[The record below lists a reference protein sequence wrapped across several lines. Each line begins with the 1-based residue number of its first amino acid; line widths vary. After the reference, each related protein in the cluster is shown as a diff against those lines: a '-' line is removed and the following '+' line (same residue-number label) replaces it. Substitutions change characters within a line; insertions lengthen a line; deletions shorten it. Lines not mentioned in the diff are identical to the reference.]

1 MTTTKNILITR
12 TIPDIAVEMLEAEGY
27 SVDVNDKV
35 GAVSAEQLAELLGQ
49 KEYDGVVTLLTDKI
63 GAEVFDVAPSVKIF
77 ANFATGFDNIDIAEA
92 KARGITVTNA
102 PAELTGEAVAQHTLA
117 LMLAL
122 SNKVVEADKFVR
134 EGKYE
139 GWDPMLFI
147 GTRLAGKTVGIVG
160 VGRIGEA
167 VGKLCKALGMQVV
180 YTDMKPNKNLEDFCS
195 AVYYDSLEALL
206 PVADFVSLHVP
217 LLPSTKHLMNAE
229 KFRLMKPTSFL
240 INTARG
246 PVVDEEALVTALQG
260 KLIAGAGLDVFEFEP
275 KISAGLIAM
284 PNVVLTPHISSASS
298 EVREAMAKMVAEN
311 LVDFFNGNTPNN
323 IVNK

>member
-35 GAVSAEQLAELLGQ
+35 GMVSVEELKELLGQ

-63 GAEVFDVAPSVKIF
+63 GAEVFEAAPTVKIF
-77 ANFATGFDNIDIAEA
+77 ANFATGYDNIDLVEA
-92 KARGITVTNA
+92 KAHGVTVTNA

-122 SNKVVEADKFVR
+122 SNKVIEADKFVR
-134 EGKYE
+134 AGKYE

-147 GTRLAGKTVGIVG
+147 GTRLSGKTIGIVG
-160 VGRIGEA
+160 GGRIGETM
-167 VGKLCKALGMQVV
+167 GKLCAGLGMKVV

-195 AVYYDSLEALL
+195 AVYCETLEKLL
-206 PVADFVSLHVP
+206 PQADFVSLHVP
-217 LLPSTKHLMNAE
+217 LLPSTKHLINAE
-229 KFRLMKPTSFL
+229 KLQLMKPTAFL

-246 PVVDEEALVTALQG
+246 PVVDEEALVTALQ
-260 KLIAGAGLDVFEFEP
+260 KKVIAGAGLDVFEFEP
-275 KISAGLIAM
+275 KISAGLSALS
-284 PNVVLTPHISSASS
+284 NVVLTPHISSASL

-311 LVDFFNGNTPNN
+311 LVDFFNRQIPKN